1 MFCAVCKAAGK
12 SEQEYTSHFVRE
24 SRDQNA
30 RVVCPVLLKTVC
42 RYCKKTGHTKS
53 HCKQLK
59 ARNDEREHQKK
70 TASEFKPSKYEKG
83 SFTIG
88 EAIAPTISHS
98 EENRKWL
105 QKHCKHEPESKF
117 PVFNSI
123 FAQLDSDS
131 EDEHLIFDKKAGP
144 INKPIR
150 EQALPYGAM
159 IRRSMKEEAEKPAAV
174 EVAKIV
180 KRIETKDVMLEFATS
195 HPHKK
200 EEPNENLSFNFL
212 GDFDSWADAMD
223 ADESQNKDGEF
234 HTPEN
239 YLSYAKSESDSSKK
253 QVKFGVNMVFEFEND
268 EEDRLARGGR

>member
-12 SEQEYTSHFVRE
+12 SEEEYTSHFVRE

-30 RVVCPVLLKTVC
+30 KVVCPVLLKTVC

-59 ARNDEREHQKK
+59 ARNEQREREKR
-70 TASEFKPSKYEKG
+70 TASEYKPSNYEKS

-88 EAIAPTISHS
+88 EVIAPTISHS

-105 QKHCKHEPESKF
+105 EKHCKQESESKF

-123 FAQLDSDS
+123 FAELDSDS
-131 EDEHLIFDKKAGP
+131 EDEDLIFDKNAGP

-159 IRRSMKEEAEKPAAV
+159 IRRTMKQEAEKPATV
-174 EVAKIV
+174 EVANIV
-180 KRIETKDVMLEFATS
+180 KRVETQDVTLEFAT
-195 HPHKK
+195 PHQDKK
-200 EEPNENLSFNFL
+200 KDSKQDVSFNFL
-212 GDFDSWADAMD
+212 GDFDSWADAME
-223 ADESQNKDGEF
+223 ADNLQAEEYHIPES
-234 HTPEN
+234 
-239 YLSYAKSESDSSKK
+239 YLSYGKSESVSSKK
-253 QVKFGVNMVFEFEND
+253 QVKFGENVVFEFEND